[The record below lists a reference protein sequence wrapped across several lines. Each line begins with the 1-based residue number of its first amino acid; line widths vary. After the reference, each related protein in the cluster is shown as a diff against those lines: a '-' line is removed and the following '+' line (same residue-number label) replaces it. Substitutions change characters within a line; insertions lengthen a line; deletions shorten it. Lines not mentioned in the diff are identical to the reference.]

1 MKKDTSKAYLKIS
14 EDVVA
19 KIAELTAL
27 EIKGVSKTDKKSVS
41 VRNLGGIVEIN
52 IDIFV
57 NTPEDAQSVAE
68 KVQYAVKDSVQ
79 SMTGIPVSRV
89 CVSVSGTGCQ

>member
-1 MKKDTSKAYLKIS
+1 MKKDDLKAYIKIS
-14 EDVVA
+14 EDAVA
-19 KIAELTAL
+19 KIAELSAL

-57 NTPEDAQSVAE
+57 NAPEDAQSVAE
-68 KVQYAVKDSVQ
+68 KVQYAVKESVQ

-89 CVSVSGTGCQ
+89 CIGVAGTE

>member
-1 MKKDTSKAYLKIS
+1 MKKDDSKAYIKIS
-14 EDVVA
+14 EDAVA
-19 KIAELTAL
+19 KIAELSAL

-41 VRNLGGIVEIN
+41 VRNLGGIVEIS

-57 NTPEDAQSVAE
+57 NAPEDAQSVAE
-68 KVQYAVKDSVQ
+68 KVQCAVKESVQ

-89 CVSVSGTGCQ
+89 CRGVAGTD

>member
-1 MKKDTSKAYLKIS
+1 MKKDTSESYIKIS
-14 EDVVA
+14 EDAVA
-19 KIAELTAL
+19 KIAEMTAL

-57 NTPEDAQSVAE
+57 NAPEDAKPVAE
-68 KVQYAVKDSVQ
+68 KVQYAIKDSVQ

-89 CVSVSGTGCQ
+89 CVSVAGTVCQ